1 MNREVPKLPTLSRFK
16 NVDQFIVT
24 KAKLVE
30 LHPSIGDLTN
40 LEMLVL
46 TDNRIKS
53 LPKEI
58 GMLKNLVFLNLTGN
72 PIKDIPSEIACL
84 DKSNGG
90 SLHRVGVKEEDI
102 GKENYR
108 KLKSLLPQTEIN

>member
-1 MNREVPKLPTLSRFK
+1 MTREIPRLPDISKFK
-16 NVDQFIVT
+16 SLDQLIIT
-24 KAKLVE
+24 GAKMVE
-30 LHPSIGDLTN
+30 LHPSIGQLTN

-58 GMLKNLVFLNLTGN
+58 GSLKNLTFLNLIGN
-72 PIKDIPSEIACL
+72 PIKDIPAEISYL

-90 SLHRVGVKEEDI
+90 NLHRVGALVEDI
-102 GKENYR
+102 GEANFKRLKE
-108 KLKSLLPQTEIN
+108 LLPTTYIN